1 MANIGVTGNKGL
13 LGWHLNAFLVHFPDI
28 NVIGADVETFSDKDR
43 LLDFVSKCDVIVHF
57 AGMNRGDDRLLYD
70 TNVKITQDLID
81 ACEKIAK
88 TPHIIFSS
96 SVHIS
101 KGTAYGNSKLE
112 CSKRLAAWANK
123 NGAIF
128 TNLILPNIFGEMGKP
143 FYNSVI
149 STFCCQIAK
158 GEKPEIL
165 EDKDMEIL
173 HAQTLA
179 AKIYSFLSEKKGGEF
194 RIKGEIERVSAL
206 LKLLLEIDS
215 DYKNNLI
222 PDLRI
227 KMHLQLFNTYRSY
240 LYPDHYPVKFSII
253 TDSRGTLFETIRSK
267 TSGKS
272 FVSTTKPGISRGNHY
287 HFSNFER
294 FIVLRGKA
302 HIAIRRLIS
311 NEIKTF
317 EVDGEKP
324 CFIDIPTIHTHS
336 LTNIGD
342 KELLTLFWSGDIYKE
357 GPMDTFPEDVNKGG
371 IS

>member
-1 MANIGVTGNKGL
+1 MANIGITGYKGL
-13 LGWHLNAFLVHFPDI
+13 LGWHLNVFLLHFPEI
-28 NVIGADVETFSDKDR
+28 TVIGAEVDTFSDNDK
-43 LLDFVSKCDVIVHF
+43 LTDFVSKCNTIVHF
-57 AGMNRGDDRLLYD
+57 AGMNRGDDKILYE

-81 ACEKIAK
+81 ACEKTGK

-96 SVHIS
+96 STHIS

-112 CSKRLAAWANK
+112 CAKRLSEWAIRT
-123 NGAIF
+123 GAIF
-128 TNLILPNIFGEMGKP
+128 TNLILPNIFGESGKP

-149 STFCCQIAK
+149 STFCYQIAK
-158 GEKPEIL
+158 GEKPEII
-165 EDKDMEIL
+165 EDSEIEIL
-173 HAQTLA
+173 HAQDLA
-179 AKIYSFLSEKKGGEF
+179 AKIYSFISDRKGGEF
-194 RIKGEIERVSAL
+194 RISGEVEKVSAL
-206 LKLLLEIDS
+206 LKLMLEIDA

-227 KMHLQLFNTYRSY
+227 KIHLQLFNTYRSY
-240 LYPDHYPVKFSII
+240 LYPDHYPVKFNII
-253 TDSRGTLFETIRSK
+253 TDSRGNLFETIRSK

-302 HIAIRRLIS
+302 VIAIRRLIS
-311 NEIKTF
+311 DEIKTF
-317 EVDGEKP
+317 KVDGENP
-324 CFIDIPTIHTHS
+324 CFIDIPTLHTHS

-357 GPMDTFPEDVNKGG
+357 GPMDTFQEDVNKGG